1 MLGYV
6 VEFEIDIEINDLL
19 SLFLVD
25 VSLSLKLGIQSFS
38 CVKFVFLYKRYI

>member
-25 VSLSLKLGIQSFS
+25 VSLSLKLGIRSFS

>member
-25 VSLSLKLGIQSFS
+25 VSLSLNLGIQ
-38 CVKFVFLYKRYI
+38 